1 MFIRFSSFILKVA
14 HCIIEDLKSR
24 LNVVKQRIA
33 TVTGGD
39 FFMIG
44 V

>member
-1 MFIRFSSFILKVA
+1 MFVRILSFILIVA
-14 HCIIEDLKSR
+14 QCILNNVKSR